1 MANESPHRHFG
12 PTCCV
17 PWAISLFVHI
27 LFNLQYNLNANLRR
41 AIETHVKIINKFA
54 EMKCVERDL
63 CNAKNRTIRDRW
75 EEIKSIWRKNGA
87 KLSLKSKW
95 MCVNTSNRMKCE
107 LKLKIDGRMEL
118 PKNRSHKR
126 THATHHSEQLIL
138 RSTHTQWLL
147 RLQTHNAKYWK
158 NGYEKVKSEDDEKW
172 LPQIA
177 TNNKQNFPNDVD
189 DLIQCAR
196 TLI

>member
-118 PKNRSHKR
+118 PKNRNHKR

-138 RSTHTQWLL
+138 RSAH
-147 RLQTHNAKYWK
+147 THN
-158 NGYEKVKSEDDEKW
+158 GYCVCKRITQNTGKMDTKKWKVKMMRSDCRKSQ
-172 LPQIA
+172 QI
-177 TNNKQNFPNDVD
+177 TNKISQMTST
-189 DLIQCAR
+189 I
-196 TLI
+196 